1 MGEVYL
7 GQRADA
13 QYRQEVAIKVVRPGL
28 QAAEILTRF
37 RAERQIL
44 ARLDHPNIATLLDGG
59 VTAAERPY
67 LVMQYVDGVPIT
79 EHCDSERLSIDARLK
94 LFVTVCRAV
103 QFAHTN
109 LIVHRDLKP
118 SNILVT
124 AEGEP
129 KLLDFGIA
137 KLLDPGALGI
147 TQAATREASRLLTP
161 ERAAPEQLR
170 GEPVTTATDVY
181 ALGVIIYE
189 LLTGRLPFYFK
200 GEGAR
205 EIERVITTTEP
216 TRPSLLFNRS
226 TSREPDSEAVLAEL
240 SAARGSR
247 PERLKRLLSGDL
259 ERIVLMALRKE
270 PERRYAS
277 AG

>member
-1 MGEVYL
+1 MG
-7 GQRADA
+7 R
-13 QYRQEVAIKVVRPGL
+13 RCTINS
-28 QAAEILTRF
+28 ICS
-37 RAERQIL
+37 
-44 ARLDHPNIATLLDGG
+44 NIATPLLDGG

-137 KLLDPGALGI
+137 KLLDPGAL
-147 TQAATREASRLLTP
+147 
-161 ERAAPEQLR
+161 
-170 GEPVTTATDVY
+170 
-181 ALGVIIYE
+181 
-189 LLTGRLPFYFK
+189 
-200 GEGAR
+200 AR
-205 EIERVITTTEP
+205 I
-216 TRPSLLFNRS
+216 FHQ
-226 TSREPDSEAVLAEL
+226 
-240 SAARGSR
+240 
-247 PERLKRLLSGDL
+247 
-259 ERIVLMALRKE
+259 
-270 PERRYAS
+270 
-277 AG
+277 